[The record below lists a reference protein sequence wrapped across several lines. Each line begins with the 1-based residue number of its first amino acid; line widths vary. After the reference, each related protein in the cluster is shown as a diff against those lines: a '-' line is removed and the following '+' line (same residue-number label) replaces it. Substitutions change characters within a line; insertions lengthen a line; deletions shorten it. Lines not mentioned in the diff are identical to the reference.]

1 MARTTPQQTEP
12 GSHGTIEWSIRP
24 FTEGDVTGVVHLFN
38 AAWTADKISS
48 VFTEKDLRIRLSSP
62 NLDASRHVIVADG
75 PAVEGV
81 PNGTAPGFG
90 IVTPSD
96 DPAHDRRT
104 YTLTVYAH
112 PAAVPIGLERALMR
126 KLLEISWAHEEREGI
141 EPRDAVRLK
150 ATAYEKQQS
159 LRSLWTQ
166 AGMAEVRQFWLM
178 HRPLNEPIDEPKKIE
193 GIVVRPYKRPDDNKP
208 GVEAYNDSFTD
219 HYDFHQESEAEWE
232 FKASTP
238 FFKPDLSR
246 MAEVEG
252 KPGEIAGFCM
262 CAIFDHENKITGRM
276 EGWIALLGTRR
287 AWRGKGLGRALLMH
301 GLHSL
306 KSAGMETAVLGVDTE
321 SLTGADRLYKSVGFY
336 LHERTMHYECLLSEV
351 VV

>member
-1 MARTTPQQTEP
+1 M
-12 GSHGTIEWSIRP
+12 
-24 FTEGDVTGVVHLFN
+24 VHLFN

-104 YTLTVYAH
+104 YTLTLYAH
-112 PAAVPIGLERALMR
+112 PVAIPLGLEHALMR
-126 KLLEISWAHEEREGI
+126 RLVEIARTHEEREETERIGT
-141 EPRDAVRLK
+141 VRLK
-150 ATAYEKQQS
+150 ATAYEKQES

-193 GIVVRPYKRPDDNKP
+193 GVVVRPYKL
-208 GVEAYNDSFTD
+208 V
-219 HYDFHQESEAEWE
+219 
-232 FKASTP
+232 
-238 FFKPDLSR
+238 
-246 MAEVEG
+246 
-252 KPGEIAGFCM
+252 
-262 CAIFDHENKITGRM
+262 
-276 EGWIALLGTRR
+276 
-287 AWRGKGLGRALLMH
+287 
-301 GLHSL
+301 
-306 KSAGMETAVLGVDTE
+306 
-321 SLTGADRLYKSVGFY
+321 
-336 LHERTMHYECLLSEV
+336 
-351 VV
+351 